1 MCVCVYIC
9 TSFRS
14 SEHYFPRGNRRIVV
28 VAMVSSPSDG
38 ARATSRVNFPF
49 VYIVYSYVARFNFNC
64 LAVPVVGLQARF
76 SG

>member
-1 MCVCVYIC
+1 MCFIC

-49 VYIVYSYVARFNFNC
+49 RICLNC
-64 LAVPVVGLQARF
+64 IFVCGTI
-76 SG
+76 